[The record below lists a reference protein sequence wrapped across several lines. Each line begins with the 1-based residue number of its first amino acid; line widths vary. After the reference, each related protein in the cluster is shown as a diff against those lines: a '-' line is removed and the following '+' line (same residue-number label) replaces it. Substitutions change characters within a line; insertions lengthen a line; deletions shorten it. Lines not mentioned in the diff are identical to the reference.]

1 MELIGRLTRTMTSAL
16 QPEARPIQPPSVMPM
31 DDASIAWIGEMPR
44 WAFRWRQ
51 VVLRPI
57 LLIIPHTLTGSLI
70 IYTEQLRDRK
80 AQEASQE
87 YKRKAGVTSLT
98 GLTHRTPTS
107 RTNAQRPKAKGQPMK
122 PSTVCLYP
130 RPASLCSHDANELV
144 HRHNQFKAWITCL
157 QCGSRW
163 ESCLD
168 LPDETLLVTL
178 DPAVTESDS
187 TPVVRANPTLVT
199 RPQTPG
205 PVVVPAKAPPPPVP
219 VTETPVVN
227 QPPSPAVVEEEFVH
241 VDAETPQLSVMHLVE
256 SKYQSLRHEMSHE
269 AAIQEMWLSVKGQ
282 DQVQILQQF
291 IQARFPTPS

>member
-31 DDASIAWIGEMPR
+31 DDDSIVWLGEMPR

-51 VVLRPI
+51 IVLRTI

-80 AQEASQE
+80 AQEAFQE

-98 GLTHRTPTS
+98 GLTLRTPTS
-107 RTNAQRPKAKGQPMK
+107 RTNAQRPKAKGQPMR
-122 PSTVCLYP
+122 PSITQNYP
-130 RPASLCSHDANELV
+130 RPASLCSHDVNELV
-144 HRHNQFKAWITCL
+144 HRHNQHKAWMTCL

-163 ESCLD
+163 ECCLD
-168 LPDETLLVTL
+168 LPDEVLLAPL
-178 DPAVTESDS
+178 GPAVTESGS
-187 TPVVRANPTLVT
+187 TPVARTNPIAVT
-199 RPQTPG
+199 THQTPG
-205 PVVVPAKAPPPPVP
+205 PVVVPAEAPPPPAP

-227 QPPSPAVVEEEFVH
+227 HVEEEFVH
-241 VDAETPQLSVMHLVE
+241 VDTETPQVSVMQMVE
-256 SKYQSLRHEMSHE
+256 LRYQSLCREMSHE
-269 AAIQEMWLSVKGQ
+269 SAIQELWLSVKGQ
-282 DQVQILQQF
+282 DQMQILQQF